1 MRELARPGNQ
11 TYQLILH
18 DDGRGVGHTIEFE
31 ASGAEVALY
40 VAQRQC
46 RGREAELVEGG
57 RSLGRLKCAD
67 KGGFWV
73 ISPPATKGVSSDRS
87 RPSAARSLW
96 RVPRANS

>member
-18 DDGRGVGHTIEFE
+18 DDGRGVGRTIEFE

-46 RGREAELVEGG
+46 RGREAELMEGG

-73 ISPPATKGVSSDRS
+73 ISPPVTERVSPDLGRS
-87 RPSAARSLW
+87 SAARNPWRSL
-96 RVPRANS
+96 PAKP